1 MVKVTIEDIVR
12 ATGLSRGTVSRALN
26 DKPDISSQT
35 RQLVLD
41 TCRRLNYV
49 PSRTARSLAT
59 GRNYAIAVV
68 LDDLRSAFAI
78 AVLRGVL
85 ARAQRE
91 HYAVQVAEL
100 GDEPGATAD
109 RLHALGADRIDG
121 ALIAAPLGS
130 SAVRAVRDA
139 LNVRAVASCW
149 PLGDISCDVL
159 TPDQAESGRLV
170 ARYLLRDGSGDILYV
185 YAPGSA
191 AAGER
196 LEGFREIARTHG
208 LDVDGIIVRLPTDT
222 EPGPA
227 RFAPV
232 LPHLERARAIAAG
245 DDFLAV
251 DLMLLCLQS
260 GRVPGRDVAILGQ
273 GNELVGARISPS
285 LSTVDF
291 SGEEIGRRAAET
303 LFQRVDETRA
313 DAPQIVRVA
322 PQLVRRESA

>member
-1 MVKVTIEDIVR
+1 MAKLTIEDIVR

-26 DKPDISSQT
+26 DKPDISSHT

-41 TCRRLNYV
+41 TCRKLKYV
-49 PSRTARSLAT
+49 PSRAARSLAT
-59 GRNYAIAVV
+59 GRNYAIAVL
-68 LDDLRSAFAI
+68 LDDLRSAFAT

-91 HYAVQVAEL
+91 HYVVQVAEL
-100 GDEPGATAD
+100 GDQPRVAAD
-109 RLHALGADRIDG
+109 RLQALGAERIDC

-130 SAVRAVRDA
+130 SAVMAVRDA
-139 LNVRAVASCW
+139 LNVRALASCW
-149 PLGDISCDVL
+149 PLGGISCDVL
-159 TPDQAESGRLV
+159 TPDQAESGRLA
-170 ARYLLRDGSGDILYV
+170 ARHLLRDGSRDILYV
-185 YAPGSA
+185 HAPGSPGA
-191 AAGER
+191 SER
-196 LEGFREIARTHG
+196 LEGFREIARKHG
-208 LDVDGIIVRLPTDT
+208 LDLDGMIVRLPADT
-222 EPGPA
+222 EPGTA
-227 RFAPV
+227 RLAPV
-232 LPHLERARAIAAG
+232 LPHLERARAIATG

-273 GNELVGARISPS
+273 GNELVGARIWPS

-303 LFQRVDETRA
+303 LFQRLGETRA
-313 DAPQIVRVA
+313 DAPQIVKVA